1 MNKNKIIYWTS
12 TGLVSAMMLMSAVM
26 YFTMPE
32 AKEGFAHAGFPDY
45 FRIELGTAK
54 LLGVIALLLPFT
66 QAKVK
71 EWAYAGF
78 GITFISAV
86 ISHLAIGD
94 DASKWSAPIV
104 AFILLAVSYL
114 FKDKK

>member
-54 LLGVIALLLPFT
+54 LVRRNCTAFT
-66 QAKVK
+66 VYTSQCKRM
-71 EWAYAGF
+71 GLCR
-78 GITFISAV
+78 IR
-86 ISHLAIGD
+86 
-94 DASKWSAPIV
+94 
-104 AFILLAVSYL
+104 
-114 FKDKK
+114 